1 MAYYDI
7 RQKTNFDIKKEDK
20 VIKKRVSIFYYDTDV
35 KEYKVDLDYVDLIKD
50 EGKII
55 KLGYVTG
62 ANRMRVPIY
71 ITRDDDKEVEVYP
84 GQDGI
89 YEFQKEEILD
99 TNNEKSIETNA
110 YITGIKAPKGINY
123 KIDYVIEYN

>member
-1 MAYYDI
+1 MVYYDI
-7 RQKTNFDIKKEDK
+7 RQKTNFDAEQIEN
-20 VIKKRVSIFYYDTDV
+20 VVKKRVPIFYYDIDV
-35 KEYKVDLDYVDLIKD
+35 KEEYVDLDYVDLIKD

-55 KLGYVTG
+55 KLGYVTD

-71 ITRDDDKEVEVYP
+71 ITRDDSKEVEVFP
-84 GQDGI
+84 SQNGI

-99 TNNEKSIETNA
+99 TENEKTIETNA
-110 YITGIKAPKGINY
+110 YITGVKAPKGINY

>member
-20 VIKKRVSIFYYDTDV
+20 VIKKRVSIFYYDIDV
-35 KEYKVDLDYVDLIKD
+35 EEYKIDLDYVDLIKD

-55 KLGYVTG
+55 KLGYITN
-62 ANRMRVPIY
+62 ASRMRIPIY
-71 ITRDDDKEVEVYP
+71 ITRDDGEEIEVYP

-89 YEFQKEEILD
+89 YEFQKEEILNTD
-99 TNNEKSIETNA
+99 NEKSIETNA
-110 YITGIKAPKGINY
+110 YITGVKTPKGFNY
-123 KIDYVIEYN
+123 KIDYVLEYS